1 MKDKKI
7 VLIIL
12 IIILLFGMVLSLIF
26 VKNKSKENQ
35 NTILKK
41 EEINEEI
48 KEGSDEKE
56 ETSQEHLEELIKET
70 GKQGENDLY
79 EVQEGENNIKVATI
93 KGSIKYKVAFAGMIK
108 GSMPYKEELDD
119 VFDNNQPR
127 KKGIWIYEKDRTK
140 FLKYLSS
147 VTLSKYSIDENGYL
161 QIDNK
166 NNQND
171 YDKKIEKAR
180 NGDKIYSITISSKC
194 YIVDEIT
201 GEIQDYSFEDMDEYQ
216 TYEYFEDEEK
226 MIICIT
232 ENINKQLDDKEIMK
246 SVIDLL
252 YEKV

>member
-12 IIILLFGMVLSLIF
+12 IIILLLGIILSLIF

-35 NTILKK
+35 NTILK
-41 EEINEEI
+41 NEEI
-48 KEGSDEKE
+48 KEEIKEDNNEKE
-56 ETSQEHLEELIKET
+56 EISQEQLEELIKET

-79 EVQEGENNIKVATI
+79 EVQEGDNNIKVATI

-108 GSMPYKEELDD
+108 NSKPKKEELDD
-119 VFDNNQPR
+119 ILNNNQP
-127 KKGIWIYEKDRTK
+127 KEKGIWIYEKDRTE

-147 VTLSKYSIDENGYL
+147 VTLAKYSIDKNGYL

-166 NNQND
+166 SNQND
-171 YDKKIEKAR
+171 YDKKIEKAI

-232 ENINKQLDDKEIMK
+232 ENINKQLDNKEIME

-252 YEKV
+252 YGKV

>member
-1 MKDKKI
+1 M
-7 VLIIL
+7 
-12 IIILLFGMVLSLIF
+12 IF
-26 VKNKSKENQ
+26 VNKKSKENQ
-35 NTILKK
+35 NTILKD
-41 EEINEEI
+41 EEI
-48 KEGSDEKE
+48 KEEIKEDNNTKE
-56 ETSQEHLEELIKET
+56 EISQEQLDELINET

-108 GSMPYKEELDD
+108 GLKPEKEELDD
-119 VFDNNQPR
+119 ILNNNQPR
-127 KKGIWIYEKDRTK
+127 NKGIWICEKDRNE

-147 VTLSKYSIDENGYL
+147 VTLAKYSIDKNGYL
-161 QIDNK
+161 KIDNRS
-166 NNQND
+166 NQND
-171 YDKKIEKAR
+171 YDKKIEKAI

-216 TYEYFEDEEK
+216 TYEYFEDDEK

-232 ENINKQLDDKEIMK
+232 ENINNQLDNKEIME
-246 SVIDLL
+246 SIIDLL